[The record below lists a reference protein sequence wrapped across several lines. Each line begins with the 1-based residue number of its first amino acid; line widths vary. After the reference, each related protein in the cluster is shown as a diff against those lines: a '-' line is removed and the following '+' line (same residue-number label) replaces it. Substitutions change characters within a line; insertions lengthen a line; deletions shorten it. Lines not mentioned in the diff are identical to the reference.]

1 MRNYS
6 FLILLIFFASSCA
19 SMFGESQQ
27 MITIETS
34 NGEKAKAVVTTPDAT
49 YKKEIP
55 TQLTINKGWGDVRIQ
70 VDGDF
75 GEQTAS
81 ARFNPAVEAQDPVEE
96 RVEVEDV
103 VTTAGSAIKAI
114 NKLRENNFLVNE
126 VLSVVDRQ
134 EGGYEALK
142 EQNIKLKSLFSIK
155 DFL

>member
-6 FLILLIFFASSCA
+6 FLILLVFFASSCA

-70 VDGDF
+70 VD
-75 GEQTAS
+75 
-81 ARFNPAVEAQDPVEE
+81 DPCYQSNS
-96 RVEVEDV
+96 VEVGWGIEPAFWLNIFNGYIGWFIDV
-103 VTTAGSAIKAI
+103 ATGSFWEYESTAVVEL
-114 NKLRENNFLVNE
+114 NKSNNE
-126 VLSVVDRQ
+126 ECS
-134 EGGYEALK
+134 G
-142 EQNIKLKSLFSIK
+142 
-155 DFL
+155 